1 MRAALQAVVLG
12 LFVLLGSLAPAAAQQ
27 GGPSSWEQIERA
39 GVLRV
44 GVIPARPPYFWQEGG
59 QWVGFSAQMG
69 ADVARALTV
78 AMEKEI
84 RVEFVITSWTSVVLD
99 LQANRIDVF
108 FGLSFAEERRR
119 ALHLVGPMYSLPS
132 VAINARGFNP
142 GETWE
147 AFNQPSTRVAVV
159 MGTTD
164 EQAARRFLP
173 NATIRAMRGMA
184 EAVLD
189 IQSGNASTMVTTVL
203 TGLGALKENRSLGS
217 LTVLRPV
224 HSLPSFGGTRR
235 DRDGRLATFLQ
246 GWAFA
251 YRDSGR
257 ARTVIF
263 DAMTRFGLDTNAIPP
278 EVQF

>member
-1 MRAALQAVVLG
+1 MRSVLQAAVLC
-12 LFVLLGSLAPAAAQQ
+12 LATVLAPLAPAAAQ
-27 GGPSSWEQIERA
+27 GSSWEAIERA

-44 GVIPARPPYFWQEGG
+44 GVITARPPYFWQEGG
-59 QWVGFSAQMG
+59 QWVGFSADMG
-69 ADVARALTV
+69 RDVARALSQ
-78 AMEKEI
+78 AMDKEI
-84 RVEFVITSWTSVVLD
+84 RVEWVITSWTSVVLD
-99 LQANRIDVF
+99 IQANRMDVF

-119 ALHLVGPMYSLPS
+119 ALNLIGPMYSLPS
-132 VAINARGFNP
+132 VTINARGFNP
-142 GETWE
+142 GDTWD
-147 AFNQPSTRVAVV
+147 AYNNPGTRVSVV

-173 NATIRAMRGMA
+173 NAQIRALRGMA

-189 IQSGNASTMVTTVL
+189 IQSGNAQTMVTTVL

-217 LTVLRPV
+217 MTVMRPV
-224 HSLPSFGGTRR
+224 HALPSFGGTRR
-235 DRDGRLATFLQ
+235 DSDGRFAAFLQ

-257 ARTVIF
+257 ARAVILG
-263 DAMTRFGLDTNAIPP
+263 AMERFGLDVNAIPP

>member
-1 MRAALQAVVLG
+1 MRVALRIVLCLVTLT
-12 LFVLLGSLAPAAAQQ
+12 LFAPLAPAAAQ
-27 GGPSSWEQIERA
+27 GGSSWEQIERS

-44 GVIPARPPYFWQEGG
+44 GVIPARPPYFWQEDG
-59 QWVGFSAQMG
+59 QWVGFSAVMG
-69 ADVARALTV
+69 QDVARALSV

-84 RVEFVITSWTSVVLD
+84 HVEFVITSWTSVVLD
-99 LQANRIDVF
+99 IQANRLDVF

-119 ALHLVGPMYSLPS
+119 ALHLVGPMYSLPN
-132 VAINARGFNP
+132 VAINARNFSP
-142 GETWE
+142 GDTWE
-147 AFNQPSTRVAVV
+147 SYNQANTRVAVV

-173 NATIRAMRGMA
+173 NAQIRALRGMA

-189 IQSGNASTMVTTVL
+189 IQSGNASTMITTVL

-224 HSLPSFGGTRR
+224 QSLPSFGGTRR
-235 DRDGRLATFLQ
+235 DSDGRLATFLQ

-257 ARTVIF
+257 ARSVILE
-263 DAMTRFGLDTNAIPP
+263 AMNRFGLDTNAIPP

>member
-1 MRAALQAVVLG
+1 MRSVVTAV
-12 LFVLLGSLAPAAAQQ
+12 FASVLLLMAWITPASAQ
-27 GGPSSWEQIERA
+27 GGPSTWDQVAQA

-44 GVIPARPPYFWQEGG
+44 GVIPARPPYFWQEEGR
-59 QWVGFSAQMG
+59 WVGFSAQMG
-69 ADVARALTV
+69 LDVARALSV

-84 RVEFVITSWTSVVLD
+84 RVEFVVTSWQSVVLD

-132 VAINARGFNP
+132 VAINARGFAP
-142 GETWE
+142 GETWD
-147 AFNQPSTRVAVV
+147 AYNQASTRVAVV

-164 EQAARRFLP
+164 EQVARRLLP
-173 NATIRAMRGMA
+173 NATIRALRGMA

-224 HSLPSFGGTRR
+224 NSAPSYGGTRR

-257 ARTVIF
+257 ARAVILE
-263 DAMTRFGLDTNAIPP
+263 AMERFGLDVNAIPP

>member
-1 MRAALQAVVLG
+1 MRAALQAAVLC
-12 LFVLLGSLAPAAAQQ
+12 LFAVLAPLAPAAAQ
-27 GGPSSWEQIERA
+27 GGGSSWEQIERS

-44 GVIPARPPYFWQEGG
+44 GVIPARPPYFWQEDG
-59 QWVGFSAQMG
+59 QWVGFSAVMG
-69 ADVARALTV
+69 RDVARALSV
-78 AMEKEI
+78 AMDKEI
-84 RVEFVITSWTSVVLD
+84 RVEWTITSWTSVVLD
-99 LQANRIDVF
+99 IQANRLDVF

-119 ALHLVGPMYSLPS
+119 ALNLIGPMYSLPN

-142 GETWE
+142 GETWD
-147 AFNQPSTRVAVV
+147 AYNQASTRVAVV

-173 NATIRAMRGMA
+173 NAQIRALRGMP

-189 IQSGNASTMVTTVL
+189 IQSGNAQTMITTVL

-224 HSLPSFGGTRR
+224 QSLPSFGGTRR
-235 DRDGRLATFLQ
+235 DSDSRLATFLQ

-257 ARTVIF
+257 ARAVILE
-263 DAMTRFGLDTNAIPP
+263 AMSRFGLDANAIPP